1 MECRI
6 GQAIVHYVEHGTGV
20 PLVALHGAG
29 VDHRDVESAWE
40 AVGPGDGYRRSYPDL
55 PAMGRST
62 ADGIN
67 GNDDVVTVLGEF
79 VDRAAGAPA
88 LVVGHSYG
96 AYLARGVVAR
106 RPELEA
112 KKYDVRYIADL
123 AVGALLEGLLPDA
136 TDVALQVR
144 DSERSAI
151 VLCTTGSGDDRDVP
165 HVGFT
170 FRCRGSRPTPADD
183 FHRIDISLEPTQ
195 RQG

>member
-1 MECRI
+1 
-6 GQAIVHYVEHGTGV
+6 
-20 PLVALHGAG
+20 
-29 VDHRDVESAWE
+29 
-40 AVGPGDGYRRSYPDL
+40 
-55 PAMGRST
+55 MGRST